1 MTLQQIENS
10 KKDFGWDLG
19 NKILYDLCRNNFT
32 HDTAD
37 KVLAKTWLIG
47 RSYSVALERRKNK
60 INDNEEFYLN
70 TVVNTFIES
79 KLDIILKNLLNY
91 NNISIDNLP
100 KILFAHKYLTEQI
113 FKITELE
120 KRSFSSKYLH
130 FHLPELFYIYDSRAV
145 SAIRLHV
152 PKLPNELRILAED
165 TNYDKEYSH
174 FSYKCFWLQKTIS
187 EKYNVSLTPRQLDNF
202 LLNTKH

>member
-1 MTLQQIENS
+1 MTLKQIENS
-10 KKDFGWDLG
+10 KKDIGWDLG
-19 NKILYDLCRNNFT
+19 NKILYDLCKNNFT
-32 HDTAD
+32 HDTVD

-60 INDNEEFYLN
+60 INDSEDFYLK
-70 TVVNTFIES
+70 TVASTFIES
-79 KLDIILKNLLNY
+79 DIDIILKNLLEY
-91 NNISIDNLP
+91 DKISIDNLHE
-100 KILFAHKYLTEQI
+100 ILLAHKYLTEQI
-113 FKITELE
+113 FKITNLE

-165 TNYDKEYSH
+165 TNCDKEYSH
-174 FSYKCFWLQKTIS
+174 FCYKCFWLQKSIT